1 MSREEDAGFYRL
13 LLQRQLVLAL
23 RRPVQLLNPLL
34 FFALVITLFP
44 LGLGPAPDTLS
55 DFAGGI
61 LWIVALLANMLG
73 VDGLFR
79 GDFDDGSLDQ
89 VLLAPQPLYF
99 AVMPYLVVHWLISG
113 ALLAL
118 LSPLFALML
127 GLPAAG
133 IGTLV
138 ASLLLGCG
146 VMSVLG
152 AVGAALTVGLRRG
165 GMLIALLVTPFY
177 IPVLIFGAGAVQAA
191 VDGLDSGSYLALLAA
206 MLCLA
211 LALGPAAIAAAL
223 RISVDS

>member
-1 MSREEDAGFYRL
+1 MSREDGAGFYRL
-13 LLQRQLVLAL
+13 LLQRQLLLAL

-99 AVMPYLVVHWLISG
+99 AVIPYVVVHWLISG

-127 GLPAAG
+127 GLPAPG

-177 IPVLIFGAGAVQAA
+177 VPVLIFGAGAVQAA
-191 VDGLDSGSYLALLAA
+191 VDGLDSGPYLALLAA